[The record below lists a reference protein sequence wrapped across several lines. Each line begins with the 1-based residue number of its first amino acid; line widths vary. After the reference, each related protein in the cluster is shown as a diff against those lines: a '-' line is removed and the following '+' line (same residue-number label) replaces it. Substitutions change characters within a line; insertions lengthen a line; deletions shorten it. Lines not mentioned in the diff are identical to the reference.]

1 MPPREHGRWQIAR
14 RVNCHLV
21 RLFAFNRVCHLDTRA
36 LPYLPA
42 ARAYGLPGALTA
54 TLSDY
59 LRLTECHLDTRAL
72 PHTPAARA
80 YGLPAPK
87 GVAFCSGTVQKVAH
101 AAISRLRRGP
111 AGGGVCPAGSAAGAA
126 GGGKPLG
133 RVKVRAIADGPHEVP
148 VAHAVLAVLALICCG
163 VERM

>member
-42 ARAYGLPGALTA
+42 ARAYGLP
-54 TLSDY
+54 
-59 LRLTECHLDTRAL
+59 
-72 PHTPAARA
+72 
-80 YGLPAPK
+80 APK

-101 AAISRLRRGP
+101 AAISRLRR
-111 AGGGVCPAGSAAGAA
+111 SN
-126 GGGKPLG
+126 
-133 RVKVRAIADGPHEVP
+133 RS
-148 VAHAVLAVLALICCG
+148 
-163 VERM
+163 ERL

>member
-14 RVNCHLV
+14 RVNCHRV
-21 RLFAFNRVCHLDTRA
+21 RLFAFNRVCHLVTRA
-36 LPYLPA
+36 LPY
-42 ARAYGLPGALTA
+42 
-54 TLSDY
+54 
-59 LRLTECHLDTRAL
+59 
-72 PHTPAARA
+72 TPAARA

-111 AGGGVCPAGSAAGAA
+111 AGGGGCPAGSAAGAA

-133 RVKVRAIADGPHEVP
+133 RVKVRAIADGPHEVL

>member
-72 PHTPAARA
+72 PYTPAARA

-101 AAISRLRRGP
+101 AAISRLRR
-111 AGGGVCPAGSAAGAA
+111 SN
-126 GGGKPLG
+126 
-133 RVKVRAIADGPHEVP
+133 RS
-148 VAHAVLAVLALICCG
+148 
-163 VERM
+163 ERL

>member
-36 LPYLPA
+36 LPYPV
-42 ARAYGLPGALTA
+42 
-54 TLSDY
+54 
-59 LRLTECHLDTRAL
+59 CHLDTRAL
-72 PHTPAARA
+72 PYTPAARA

-101 AAISRLRRGP
+101 AAITRLRRSNRSERLYAATVLSLTLCAISATS
-111 AGGGVCPAGSAAGAA
+111 AGKLVRSAANRG
-126 GGGKPLG
+126 
-133 RVKVRAIADGPHEVP
+133 
-148 VAHAVLAVLALICCG
+148 
-163 VERM
+163 

>member
-42 ARAYGLPGALTA
+42 ARAYGLP
-54 TLSDY
+54 
-59 LRLTECHLDTRAL
+59 
-72 PHTPAARA
+72 
-80 YGLPAPK
+80 APK

-111 AGGGVCPAGSAAGAA
+111 AGGGGCPAGSAAGAA

-133 RVKVRAIADGPHEVP
+133 RVKVRAIADGPHEVL
-148 VAHAVLAVLALICCG
+148 VAHAVLAVLVLICCG